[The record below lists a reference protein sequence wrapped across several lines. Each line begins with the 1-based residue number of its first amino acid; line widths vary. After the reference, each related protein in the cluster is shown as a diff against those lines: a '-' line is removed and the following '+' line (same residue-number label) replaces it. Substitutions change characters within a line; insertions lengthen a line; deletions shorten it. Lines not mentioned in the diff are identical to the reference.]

1 MSKQYHFVVSY
12 DTGTRE
18 WSVEPDVSLNFDNG
32 DVWDWVAEEWEFN
45 TCDTI
50 EQSEITTAVWK
61 VMRNADPVELEDE

>member
-12 DTGTRE
+12 DTDTCE

-32 DVWDWVAEEWEFN
+32 DVWDKSLEEWSTN

-50 EQSEITTAVWK
+50 EESEITTAVWK
-61 VMRNADPVELEDE
+61 IMRNADPVELEVE